1 MASPG
6 LNTAT
11 FKTNTTGLQKGQVKG
26 CKKKNTSNKFI
37 MKLSQTGTDKNPLQ
51 NRIPGI
57 THILQLVMTIPS
69 SISYYAV
76 KVRRRE
82 LRAGGNKLSAA
93 RGLRRII

>member
-1 MASPG
+1 
-6 LNTAT
+6 
-11 FKTNTTGLQKGQVKG
+11 
-26 CKKKNTSNKFI
+26 

-69 SISYYAV
+69 LISYYAV

-82 LRAGGNKLSAA
+82 LRAGGNKLSVA

>member
-1 MASPG
+1 MQQHLKQTQRVNDNKNDKLKVA
-6 LNTAT
+6 
-11 FKTNTTGLQKGQVKG
+11 KY
-26 CKKKNTSNKFI
+26 NTSNKFI
-37 MKLSQTGTDKNPLQ
+37 MQLSQTGTDKNPLQ

-69 SISYYAV
+69 LISNCAV

>member
-1 MASPG
+1 M
-6 LNTAT
+6 
-11 FKTNTTGLQKGQVKG
+11 Q
-26 CKKKNTSNKFI
+26 
-37 MKLSQTGTDKNPLQ
+37 LSQTGTDKNPLQ

-69 SISYYAV
+69 LISYYAV

-93 RGLRRII
+93 RGQKNNLNRLETSDVPRYSCPFSLRLYWGRKIIPLCKS

>member
-1 MASPG
+1 M
-6 LNTAT
+6 
-11 FKTNTTGLQKGQVKG
+11 LQ
-26 CKKKNTSNKFI
+26 KKNTSNKFI
-37 MKLSQTGTDKNPLQ
+37 MQLLQTGVDKNPLQ

-69 SISYYAV
+69 LISNYAV
-76 KVRRRE
+76 KIRRQV

>member
-1 MASPG
+1 
-6 LNTAT
+6 
-11 FKTNTTGLQKGQVKG
+11 
-26 CKKKNTSNKFI
+26 

-69 SISYYAV
+69 LISYYAV

-82 LRAGGNKLSAA
+82 LRAPVVVAHLQHFTLTLPKSSGA
-93 RGLRRII
+93 

>member
-1 MASPG
+1 
-6 LNTAT
+6 
-11 FKTNTTGLQKGQVKG
+11 
-26 CKKKNTSNKFI
+26 

-57 THILQLVMTIPS
+57 THILQLIMTIPS
-69 SISYYAV
+69 LIKYYAV
-76 KVRRRE
+76 KVRRWG